1 MKFTTIASKGAKELL
16 RDRRGLIMILIF
28 PLFFMLVFGF
38 AFGGMGQANQ
48 PHDIAVINN
57 DQGAIFPISGENLNL
72 GNNFTQ
78 VLKDVKYEDSDVNI
92 FMVKETNLDGAN
104 SLLKQ
109 RTVDAAVIIPENFTE
124 SILASASGIT
134 TPTTV
139 IIRGDTGYIGFGVSQ
154 GILVGIL
161 EQYQDQLS
169 AQISS
174 QLTGTKIQSVPK
186 LIETKVES
194 IPGTETFTSFDYLAP
209 GMIVFAILLL
219 ATTVAAGLTREVE
232 KGTLSRLKLS
242 KMRSFDFL
250 FGNLI
255 PWSLIAAAQVLI
267 LLAVA
272 ILIGFNWQGG
282 LNSLFLA
289 VVVGLIGGI
298 ASVSLGMIIASF
310 ARNDRQAANLG
321 TIITVPTSFL
331 VGAFFQLPQVVLGNV
346 MGQQFQIYDILPWY
360 HVLNALRAVLTF
372 GGGWN
377 DIKYQVGWAVL
388 LTAILFVVGVFIFAR
403 TRLRP
408 DKE

>member
-57 DQGAIFPISGENLNL
+57 DQGATFPISGENLNL

>member
-57 DQGAIFPISGENLNL
+57 DQGATFPISGENLNL

-174 QLTGTKIQSVPK
+174 QLTGTKIQSVTK